1 MIALNRS
8 NKASAEHVHCDNR
21 EVYGNAWNR
30 IIIFPH
36 VNENDDKGKKINESM
51 LLLDI
56 DTVQSYLERRVKR
69 RVKPKLKLSLFV
81 S

>member
-36 VNENDDKGKKINESM
+36 VNENDDKGKEINESM

>member
-1 MIALNRS
+1 
-8 NKASAEHVHCDNR
+8 
-21 EVYGNAWNR
+21 
-30 IIIFPH
+30 
-36 VNENDDKGKKINESM
+36 VNEDDDKGKEINESM